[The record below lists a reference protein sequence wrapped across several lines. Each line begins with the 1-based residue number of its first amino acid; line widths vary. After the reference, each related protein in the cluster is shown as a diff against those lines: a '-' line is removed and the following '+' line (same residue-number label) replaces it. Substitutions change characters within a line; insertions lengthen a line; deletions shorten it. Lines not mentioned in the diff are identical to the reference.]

1 MRAPTPR
8 LLGTFVLAIVPI
20 ACGYHVAHYL
30 PVFLV
35 DVQYALRA
43 LSDPL
48 GRGWDLFGT
57 ADLYVMTG
65 FLSEASAVY
74 RIWHTQVAIIVGA
87 HVAAVYLAH
96 VLALRL
102 TTSTRAA
109 ARSQAP
115 MLALMIGY
123 TLLGLWLLAT
133 PTTG

>member
-1 MRAPTPR
+1 
-8 LLGTFVLAIVPI
+8 VPI
-20 ACGYHVAHYL
+20 ACGYHFAHYL

-43 LSDPL
+43 LSDPF

-65 FLSEASAVY
+65 FLSDASAVY

-123 TLLGLWLLAT
+123 TLFGLWLLAT